1 MIHERKTVNVRQ
13 DGWDKFTFRCSSLG
27 KIMTNPKGKS
37 NLEKF
42 NDANSSFVDKAIAY
56 EDSVNKETKAAQKL
70 LSDMTKLSSDVKKLE
85 AIKDEPHL
93 SVGCKS
99 FLADVYTFGMYG
111 RKEVIASKYIEKGLQ
126 LEEDAITQY
135 SMLPRVRK
143 FFEKNKRRHFND
155 FIEGEVDFQHED
167 VIYDT
172 KVNWSIF
179 QFNRVSFNKLSELYK
194 WQMTGYNW
202 LFNTKE
208 AKLIYSLL
216 DTPEHLI
223 KREEKKL
230 VFEMFGSELNYSQS
244 TAQDKIIFEEA
255 CAEIRKNHTYPDIP
269 IEERVIEI
277 SVPRCEEDFEL
288 IKTRVADCRKYLNN
302 FSKYKNSEDETV

>member
-1 MIHERKTVNVRQ
+1 MERKQINVREE
-13 DGWDKFTFRCSSLG
+13 GWDNFTFRCSSLG

-37 NLEKF
+37 NKQKLEE
-42 NDANSSFVDKAIAY
+42 AHSSFAEKASAY
-56 EDSVNKETKAAQKL
+56 EASSNKETKSAQKL
-70 LSDMTKLSSDVKKLE
+70 LTDMTKLSEEIKKLE
-85 AIKDEPHL
+85 LVKDEPHL

-135 SMLPRVRK
+135 SRINK
-143 FFEKNKRRHFND
+143 IFFEKNKRRRFND
-155 FIEGEVDFQHED
+155 FIEGEVDFEHED
-167 VIYDT
+167 TIFDT

-223 KREEKKL
+223 EREFKKL
-230 VFEMFGSELNYSQS
+230 MYEMFGSELNYNQS
-244 TAQDKIIFEEA
+244 TELDKLIFDDA
-255 CAEIRKNHTYPDIP
+255 CREIRKNHTYSDIP
-269 IEERVIEI
+269 IQERVIEV
-277 SVPRCEEDFEL
+277 SVPRNEEDFEL
-288 IKTRVADCRKYLNN
+288 IKTRVSDCRKYLNN
-302 FSKYKNSEDETV
+302 FSKYKNSEDENT

>member
-1 MIHERKTVNVRQ
+1 MLLGNQYIRNN
-13 DGWDKFTFRCSSLG
+13 GWDSFTFRCSSLG

-37 NLEKF
+37 NLEKL
-42 NDANSSFVDKAIAY
+42 NEANSSFVEKASTY
-56 EDSVNKETKAAQKL
+56 ESTVNKETKTAQKL
-70 LSDMTKLSSDVKKLE
+70 LTDMTKLSSEIKRLE
-85 AIKDEPHL
+85 LIKDEPHL

-111 RKEVIASKYIEKGLQ
+111 RKEVISSKYIEKGLQ

-135 SMLPRVRK
+135 ALLNKM
-143 FFEKNKRRHFND
+143 FFEKNKVREFND
-155 FIEGEVDFQHED
+155 FIEGEVDFKRED
-167 VIYDT
+167 IIYDT

-223 KREEKKL
+223 QRELSKL
-230 VFEMFGSELNYSQS
+230 MYEMFGSELNYNQS
-244 TAQDKIIFEEA
+244 TELDKSIFDEA
-255 CAEIRKNHTYPDIP
+255 CTQIRRNHTYSDIP
-269 IEERVIEI
+269 IKERVIEV
-277 SVPRCEEDFEL
+277 SVPRNEEDFEL
-288 IKTRVADCRKYLNN
+288 IKNRVADCRRYLNN
-302 FSKYKNSEDETV
+302 FSKYKNSEDEMGS

>member
-1 MIHERKTVNVRQ
+1 MVLSREDIRTN
-13 DGWDKFTFRCSSLG
+13 GWDNFTFRCSSLG

-37 NLEKF
+37 NKQKLEE
-42 NDANSSFVDKAIAY
+42 AYSSFAEKAAAY
-56 EDSVNKETKAAQKL
+56 EASANKETKAAQKL
-70 LSDMTKLSSDVKKLE
+70 LTDMEKLSTEVKRLDL
-85 AIKDEPHL
+85 IKDEPHL

-135 SMLPRVRK
+135 SRINKM
-143 FFEKNKRRHFND
+143 FFEKNKRREYND
-155 FIEGEVDFQHED
+155 FIEGEIDFIHED
-167 VIYDT
+167 TIFDT

-223 KREEKKL
+223 EREFKKL
-230 VFEMFGSELNYSQS
+230 MYEMFGSELNYNQS
-244 TAQDKIIFEEA
+244 TELDKLIFDDA
-255 CAEIRKNHTYPDIP
+255 CREIRKNHTYSDIP
-269 IEERVIEI
+269 LKERIIEI
-277 SVPRCEEDFEL
+277 SVPRNEEDFEL
-288 IKTRVADCRKYLNN
+288 IKARVSDCRKYLNN
-302 FSKYKNSEDETV
+302 FSKYKNSEDANLE